1 MGILGALSTA
11 VSGLSA
17 QSFALENISGN
28 IANSSTVGFKR
39 VDTSF
44 VDLIPDAPAK
54 HELAGSVSA
63 FSQLTNTLQ
72 GTLSTTGVN
81 TNMALSGEGFFAVAA
96 NTGSAQAPA
105 FKGQNLYTRRGDF
118 ASDANGYLVNGAG
131 NFLVGTTYNP
141 ASGAVVGGTNSPIQL
156 SSAPIPAKV
165 TGEIEYSGN
174 LPSTPK
180 PSNYDGTPASALLT
194 AASFS
199 STTNPLA
206 PPVSPATGTGTG
218 KVVGSESATFVAE
231 SVSGGQV
238 SVYNAAGTATTVQL
252 RWAKTGNADGTNPDT
267 WQLFYGVNP
276 EATGTATAWQ
286 NTNTSFTFD
295 ASGQLTAPSPANVPI
310 GNLSANGLAIGNVTL
325 KLGTGLTQYGDSNG
339 TVTSSIDQNGYTS
352 GTLSKISVGSD
363 GSISGSYSNG
373 QTSKIAQVAVAHF
386 ANDDGLK
393 RETGGAYSATTESGN
408 PSIGLNGT
416 KLTGGSVEQSNTD
429 ISDEFS
435 KMIVTQQA
443 YSANTKVMST
453 AQQML
458 QDVINIIR

>member
-44 VDLIPDAPAK
+44 VDLIPEAPAK

-63 FSQLTNTLQ
+63 YSQLTNTLQ

-81 TNMALSGEGFFAVAA
+81 TNMALSGEGFFVAAA

-105 FKGQNLYTRRGDF
+105 FQGQTLYTRRGDF
-118 ASDANGYLVNGAG
+118 ASDAQGYLVNGAG
-131 NFLVGTTYNP
+131 NYLVGTNYNP
-141 ASGAVVGGTNSPIQL
+141 ATAAVVGGTNSPLQL
-156 SSAPIPAKV
+156 SNAPLPAKV
-165 TGEIEYSGN
+165 TTEIDYSGN

-180 PSNYDGTPASALLT
+180 PSRYDGTAASALLKPADFGT
-194 AASFS
+194 
-199 STTNPLA
+199 TTNPLA
-206 PPVSPATGTGTG
+206 PTPSPGTGTG
-218 KVVGSESATFVAE
+218 KVIGSESAIFLAE
-231 SVSGGQV
+231 TVSGGQV
-238 SVYNAAGTATTVQL
+238 SAYNAAGTSTTVQL
-252 RWAKTGNADGTNPDT
+252 RWAKTANAAGATPDT

-276 EATGTATAWQ
+276 DATGSATAWQ
-286 NTNTSFTFD
+286 NTNASFEFD
-295 ASGQLTAPSPANVPI
+295 ASGKMTSPSSGNVTI
-310 GNLSANGLAIGNVTL
+310 TGFSANGVTIGDVTL
-325 KLGTGLTQYGDSNG
+325 KLGTGGLTQYGDSSG
-339 TVTSSIDQNGYTS
+339 TVTSGIDQNGYTS

-373 QTSKIAQVAVAHF
+373 QTARLAQVAVAHF
-386 ANDDGLK
+386 SNDNGLK
-393 RETGGAYSATTESGN
+393 RETGGSYSATAESGN

-416 KLTGGSVEQSNTD
+416 RLTGGSVEQSNTD

-443 YSANTKVMST
+443 YSANTKVIST

>member
-28 IANSSTVGFKR
+28 IANSSTIGFKR

-63 FSQLTNTLQ
+63 YSQLTNTLQ

-105 FKGQNLYTRRGDF
+105 FKGENLYTRRGDF
-118 ASDANGYLVNGAG
+118 ASDAQGYLVNGSG
-131 NFLVGTTYNP
+131 NYLVGTTYNP
-141 ASGAVVGGTNSPIQL
+141 ATGAIVGGTSSPIQL

-165 TGEIEYSGN
+165 TGEIDYAGN

-180 PSNYDGTPASALLT
+180 PSSYDGTPASSLLKPADFGT
-194 AASFS
+194 DP
-199 STTNPLA
+199 TP
-206 PPVSPATGTGTG
+206 PPVAPATGSGTG
-218 KVVGSESATFVAE
+218 KVVGSDKATFLAE

-238 SVYNAAGTATTVQL
+238 AVYNSAGTATTVQL
-252 RWAKTGNADGTNPDT
+252 RWAKTANAAGSTPDT

-276 EATGTATAWQ
+276 DATGTATAWQ
-286 NTNTSFTFD
+286 NTNASLTFD
-295 ASGQLTAPSPANVPI
+295 ASGKMTAPAS
-310 GNLSANGLAIGNVTL
+310 GNIQIAGLSANGLAIGDVTL
-325 KLGTGLTQYGDSNG
+325 KLGTGGLTQYGDQNG

-352 GTLSKISVGSD
+352 GTLSKITVGSD

-373 QTSKIAQVAVAHF
+373 QTAKIAQVAVAHF

-393 RETGGAYSATTESGN
+393 RETGGTYAATAESGN

>member
-28 IANSSTVGFKR
+28 IANSSTIGFKR

-63 FSQLTNTLQ
+63 YSQLTNTLQ

-96 NTGSAQAPA
+96 NTGSADAPA
-105 FKGQNLYTRRGDF
+105 FKGANLYTRRGDF
-118 ASDANGYLVNGAG
+118 ASDASGYLVNGAG
-131 NFLVGTTYNP
+131 NYLVGTTYNP
-141 ASGAVVGGTNSPIQL
+141 GTGAVVGATNTPIQL
-156 SSAPIPAKV
+156 SNAPIPAKV
-165 TGEIEYSGN
+165 TTEIDYAGN

-180 PSNYDGTPASALLT
+180 PSNYDAAVTGSELLKAADFTTDPT
-194 AASFS
+194 AA
-199 STTNPLA
+199 
-206 PPVSPATGTGTG
+206 GTGT
-218 KVVGSESATFVAE
+218 VVGDESSKFLAE
-231 SVSGGQV
+231 SVSGGQI
-238 SVYNAAGTATTVQL
+238 SVYNPAGTATTVQL
-252 RWAKTGNADGTNPDT
+252 RWAKTASASGSTPDT
-267 WQLFYGVNP
+267 WELFYGQNP
-276 EATGTATAWQ
+276 DATGSTAVAWQ
-286 NTNTSFTFD
+286 NVGTSVEFN
-295 ASGQLTAPSPANVPI
+295 ASGAMTSPSPATATI
-310 GNLSANGLAIGNVTL
+310 TGLQANGLTIGNVTL
-325 KLGTGLTQYGDSNG
+325 KLGGTGGLTQYGDQSG
-339 TVTSSIDQNGYTS
+339 SVTSSIDQNGYTS
-352 GTLSKISVGSD
+352 GTLSKISIGSD
-363 GSISGSYSNG
+363 GSVSGSYSNG
-373 QTSKIAQVAVAHF
+373 QTAKIAQVGVAHF

-393 RETGGAYSATTESGN
+393 RETGGTYSATTESGD
-408 PSIGLNGT
+408 PTFGLNGT
-416 KLTGGSVEQSNTD
+416 RLTGGSVEQSNTD

>member
-28 IANSSTVGFKR
+28 IANSSTIGFKR

-63 FSQLTNTLQ
+63 YSQLTNTLQ

-105 FKGQNLYTRRGDF
+105 FKGASLYTRRGDF
-118 ASDANGYLVNGAG
+118 ASDAQGYLVNGAG
-131 NFLVGTTYNP
+131 NYLVGTTYDP
-141 ASGAVVGGTNSPIQL
+141 ATGAVVGGTNAPIQL
-156 SSAPIPAKV
+156 SSAAIPAKV
-165 TGEIEYSGN
+165 TGEIDYSGN

-180 PSNYDGTPASALLT
+180 PSNYDGTPASALLKPADFGT
-194 AASFS
+194 DPS
-199 STTNPLA
+199 
-206 PPVSPATGTGTG
+206 PPPMPPATGTGTG
-218 KVVGSESATFVAE
+218 KVVGSDKATFLAE

-238 SVYNAAGTATTVQL
+238 SVYNSAGTATTVQL
-252 RWAKTGNADGTNPDT
+252 RWAKTANASGSTEDT
-267 WQLFYGVNP
+267 WQLFYGANP
-276 EATGTATAWQ
+276 DATGTDTAWQ
-286 NTNTSFTFD
+286 NINASVTFD
-295 ASGQLTAPSPANVPI
+295 NTGKMTSSATVPI
-310 GNLSANGLAIGNVTL
+310 NGLTANGLSIGNVTL
-325 KLGTGLTQYGDSNG
+325 KLGAGGLTQYGDSTG
-339 TVTSSIDQNGYTS
+339 EVTSSIDQNGYTS

-373 QTSKIAQVAVAHF
+373 QTAKIAQVAVAHF

-393 RETGGAYSATTESGN
+393 RETGGAYSATSESGN

>member
-28 IANSSTVGFKR
+28 IANSSTIGFKR

-63 FSQLTNTLQ
+63 LSQLTNTLQ

-81 TNMALSGEGFFAVAA
+81 TNMALSGEGFFVVAA
-96 NTGSAQAPA
+96 NTGSAQTPA
-105 FKGQNLYTRRGDF
+105 FKGQTLYTRRGDF
-118 ASDANGYLVNGAG
+118 ASDAKGYLVNGAG
-131 NFLVGTTYNP
+131 NYLVGTTYNP
-141 ASGAVVGGTNSPIQL
+141 ATGAVVGGTNAPVQL
-156 SSAPIPAKV
+156 SNAPLPAKV
-165 TGEIEYSGN
+165 TTEIAYSGN

-180 PSNYDGTPASALLT
+180 PSNYNGTAASALLKPSDFGT
-194 AASFS
+194 DP
-199 STTNPLA
+199 T
-206 PPVSPATGTGTG
+206 PPPSPGTGTVTG
-218 KVVGSESATFVAE
+218 TDKATFIAE
-231 SVSGGQV
+231 SVSGGEV
-238 SVYNAAGTATTVQL
+238 SAYNSAGTSTTVQL
-252 RWAKTGNADGTNPDT
+252 RWAKIANAAGTTPDT

-276 EATGTATAWQ
+276 DATGTAIAWQ
-286 NTNTSFTFD
+286 NTNASFEFD
-295 ASGQLTAPSPANVPI
+295 ASGKMTAPSSGNVAI
-310 GNLSANGLAIGNVTL
+310 NGLSANGVTIGNVTL
-325 KLGTGLTQYGDSNG
+325 KLGTGGLTQYGDSSG

-373 QTSKIAQVAVAHF
+373 QTTKIAQVAVAHF
-386 ANDDGLK
+386 SNDNGLK
-393 RETGGAYSATTESGN
+393 RETGGTYSATDESGN

-416 KLTGGSVEQSNTD
+416 RLTGGSVEQSNTD